1 MSAHVERSQFD
12 WFRQA
17 LAVIGRVARRRA
29 SFVLMLAAL
38 SWGVLLEARRPR
50 SWRRPVRSE
59 FRRALRQSAG
69 GGLATALVTAG
80 LTGLAI
86 VSQALYWLGLAGQQE
101 LEGSLLVTVLV
112 RELTPLLIGL
122 VLLGRSGT
130 VTVAE
135 LGLLQL
141 GGQVR
146 VLIAQGIDP
155 VLLLILPRT
164 MAYAVASFTLG
175 VLFIVSALVVGFV
188 ASSLLGAIQDSLW
201 LFLDHVLGAM
211 RASDFAIFPAKMLC
225 IGALVSLT
233 ACLTGLT
240 AGPGDDTGRLLPRG
254 FVRGVLAIMLT
265 SLIFSLAA

>member
-1 MSAHVERSQFD
+1 MSGHVMRSRFI
-12 WFRQA
+12 WFRHV
-17 LAVIGRVARRRA
+17 LAVVGRVVHGRA
-29 SFVLMLAAL
+29 AFVLMLAAL
-38 SWGVLLEARRPR
+38 SWGVLLDAWHPR
-50 SWRRPVRSE
+50 SWRRPVCSE
-59 FRRALRQSAG
+59 FLRALRQSAG
-69 GGLATALVTAG
+69 GGLATALIMAG
-80 LTGLAI
+80 LTGLAL

-112 RELTPLLIGL
+112 RELTPLLIGM

-146 VLIAQGIDP
+146 MLIAQGIDP
-155 VLLLILPRT
+155 TLLLVLPRT

-188 ASSLLGAIQDSLW
+188 GSSLLGAVHDSLW
-201 LFLDHVLGAM
+201 LFLDHVLSAM
-211 RASDFAIFPAKMLC
+211 RASDFAIFPAKMLF

-240 AGPGDDTGRLLPRG
+240 AGPGDDTGGLQPRG

>member
-1 MSAHVERSQFD
+1 
-12 WFRQA
+12 
-17 LAVIGRVARRRA
+17 
-29 SFVLMLAAL
+29 MLTAL
-38 SWGVLLEARRPR
+38 SWGVLLDAQRPR

-80 LTGLAI
+80 LTGLAL

-112 RELTPLLIGL
+112 RELTPLLIGMI
-122 VLLGRSGT
+122 LLGRSGT

-135 LGLLQL
+135 LGVLHL
-141 GGQVR
+141 GGQMR
-146 VLIAQGIDP
+146 VLDAQGIDP
-155 VLLLILPRT
+155 VLLLVLPRT
-164 MAYAVASFTLG
+164 VAYAISSFTLG

-201 LFLDHVLGAM
+201 LFLDHVLSAM
-211 RASDFAIFPAKMLC
+211 RVLDFAIFPVKMVC

-240 AGPGDDTGRLLPRG
+240 AGSGDDTGRLLPRG

-265 SLIFSLAA
+265 SLLFSLAA